1 MAVIAI
7 YAGSLLG
14 YYLLSG
20 SARPLPPPDLGT
32 TADTVVLVNLIAL
45 HTVDNRLDVEVAVA
59 PEDDLM
65 DTRLDVVD
73 TDIAVRLY
81 PPNQQG
87 DLQYPQGKPTT
98 AVFKTTI
105 DANGHPDR
113 WPFES
118 YNTDEISADVLIG
131 DGDDRMYLPA
141 RVEVTGS
148 LDGWDISS
156 RRSGE
161 ATQSAPDGDNV
172 TLTLTRAQGPLFFDL
187 GICLVLISLPVMALY
202 VAIQMVRGKKK
213 FVPPFS
219 TWYAAMLF
227 AIVPLRNILPGAP
240 PPGAWI
246 DQALVLWVLIAL
258 VVAMAMYIYAW
269 HRYPD

>member
-1 MAVIAI
+1 M
-7 YAGSLLG
+7 Y
-14 YYLLSG
+14 
-20 SARPLPPPDLGT
+20 
-32 TADTVVLVNLIAL
+32 
-45 HTVDNRLDVEVAVA
+45 
-59 PEDDLM
+59 
-65 DTRLDVVD
+65 
-73 TDIAVRLY
+73 
-81 PPNQQG
+81 
-87 DLQYPQGKPTT
+87 
-98 AVFKTTI
+98 KTTI

-118 YNTDEISADVLIG
+118 YTTDEISADVLV
-131 DGDDRMYLPA
+131 GDDEDRDYLPA
-141 RVEVTGS
+141 RVEATGS
-148 LDGWDISS
+148 LEGWDISVA
-156 RRSGE
+156 RSGE

-172 TLTLTRAQGPLFFDL
+172 TITLRRAQGPLFFDL

-202 VAIQMVRGKKK
+202 VAIQMARGGKK

-258 VVAMAMYIYAW
+258 VVAMALYIYAW
-269 HRYPD
+269 HRYSD

>member
-1 MAVIAI
+1 MV
-7 YAGSLLG
+7 
-14 YYLLSG
+14 
-20 SARPLPPPDLGT
+20 
-32 TADTVVLVNLIAL
+32 
-45 HTVDNRLDVEVAVA
+45 

-65 DTRLDVVD
+65 DTRLDVVN

-213 FVPPFS
+213 FMPPFS

-269 HRYPD
+269 HRYSD